1 MGILLTPLILLLT
14 LSLLL
19 YVPSVQQWAVRNAV
33 RELSKSTGMD
43 VSVGLLRLDFPV
55 RLRLEKVLMIKPNRD
70 TLLAAHMLRVQVD
83 PLPLLKKRAR
93 VPHLDLQ
100 DAQVHLPDSTG
111 QNQMRIAIRK
121 VRARNLFANLENQTA
136 DLGQWDLEGVNFY
149 MDNHRP
155 PKEEDDE
162 PSEPLYWKIR
172 MDRLGV
178 KDTRCHINLQDSLLI
193 KAHLEQAE
201 FTRPSVDLSTILV
214 TVAHAKIKGAHASY
228 ASDMNPAQG
237 RRMDYGH
244 IAVNPFM
251 LEAKNIRSEL
261 IKLDVEILDFQAVER
276 SGLSIRSMQGRYQM
290 DSLGMQINDF
300 RLSTR
305 ESAVMAK
312 RVELPW
318 GIFKSDGTAFVYA
331 DVEGH
336 VSIEDLRKTTPLHI
350 EKMIEKDVYSQ
361 LPAIELSARLAGTV
375 HEMNINRL
383 MIHWPS
389 VIDVEVKGRAS
400 HLTEDKRRRGNFSLQ
415 ADFHPYA
422 TSLLSVAG
430 ADVAKRFALPS
441 GSSIRGNVKLQKELY
456 DARLLVTDPG
466 GAPLHLNGSYGTRS
480 RRYQAML
487 RADGFDLRRFMP
499 ADSVGML
506 SLHAEVD
513 GRGLDILNEH
523 NHANLKLRLGTVKYK
538 SQWID
543 SLTIDGNLNKGAL
556 FLALNSASPNAALT
570 AQVDALLNHKRIDG
584 TVNLDVQHLDLNA
597 LGLST
602 VPFDLHTRMQAEIR
616 SDLKSNHF
624 IDADISHTQV
634 NFNGEQL
641 APEMIALRGY
651 SDTDSTQLALL
662 SGDLR
667 LNFDAANGYEDLI
680 AMSAQLGKTIAQ
692 EIGYVTGTKGRNGN
706 LDSLI
711 AMLPRAELALQVG
724 RNNAFW
730 PYLRHKRISFDYIDT
745 HLETSPQLGINGN
758 VHVRDFALDT
768 VRISLGELGIQTHR
782 KLPDS
787 SMLHLN
793 LALDRRKHLHQNAL
807 HLRAQVEAYLH
818 HALVRTALLDDKLQP
833 MHRFGVHAGWD
844 ERHYRLTL
852 LPSPDIMIGYTP
864 FTANRDNSLS
874 YGKAD
879 HLLHG
884 NLQMQGER
892 DALISLQSDSLT
904 SNEVR
909 LQIRKLT
916 LGRFARWEM
925 MPPVDGTV
933 FADINV
939 VQPHGDIKQP
949 VITADLSVNDLIY
962 DQKHLGNIGSALF
975 YEPRND
981 HSHYI
986 TAEISHNSRPAL
998 AVNGIYRPDVRD
1010 NALEGSVRLDSLPL
1024 KIADPFLGKELAG
1037 LEGTANGHL
1046 NLGGTLKDIRLDG
1059 ALAFADGLVDLR
1071 QYGARLRLD
1080 TIPITI
1086 SDSKLNFNHFAI
1098 RPDSHPDQAVFLDG
1112 YFAFLGKEAM
1122 NTNLRLRAGEVEIT
1136 NSKRTADSQQLFG
1149 RIITNADLR
1158 MTGRANRPRIRGSLG
1173 ILGGTH
1179 VTYVMQNMQ
1188 IKASEKMSDV
1198 VKFTDFRD
1206 TLFVPQPIRQTELGG
1221 LDISVNLHIDPA
1233 VKVNVDMG
1241 DANSNYLSV
1250 TGGGDLNFT
1259 YPPYGEMSLTGTYS
1273 LNDGYLRYYVAPV
1286 IGSKEFTIDPQSYIQ
1301 FNGKPDNPYLS
1312 FTAINNMKANVGDGT
1327 KGASRRVDFMVS
1339 IKAQDY
1345 LDKLKIL
1352 FDVDAPGDLATRNI
1366 LSSMNQEERGK
1377 QAIVLMATGTFL
1389 ANQGLGNTNYFNNM
1403 LSGLLQSQVNN
1414 LFGKVLQGTSLNLG
1428 MELHDG
1434 QNGTGA
1440 YTNYTYSFS
1449 RSFYNDRIKAII
1461 GGKVQSGQVPGNR
1474 EQTFIDN
1481 AALEYRV
1488 DRAGSQ
1494 YLKIFHKRTFD
1505 NLIEGETAETGFSY
1519 IVRRKLEN
1527 LSDLF
1532 RFPFKR
1538 QSAQVVPTVTD
1549 SITAVPTLTR
1559 TE

>member
-1 MGILLTPLILLLT
+1 
-14 LSLLL
+14 
-19 YVPSVQQWAVRNAV
+19 
-33 RELSKSTGMD
+33 MD
-43 VSVGLLRLDFPV
+43 ISVGLLRLDFPAK
-55 RLRLEKVLMIKPNRD
+55 LRLEKVLMIKPNRD
-70 TLLAAHMLRVQVD
+70 TLLMADMLRVQVD
-83 PLPLLKKRAR
+83 PLPLLKKRVY

-100 DAQVHLPDSTG
+100 NAQVHLPDSTEL
-111 QNQMRIAIRK
+111 NQMRIAVRE

-136 DLGQWDLEGVNFY
+136 DLGQWDVEGVNFY
-149 MDNHRP
+149 MDFHRP
-155 PKEEDDE
+155 PEEKEDE
-162 PSEPLYWKIR
+162 PSEPLLWKIR
-172 MDRLGV
+172 MTRLGV
-178 KDTRCHINLQDSLLI
+178 KDTRCYVNLQDSMLV
-193 KAHLEQAE
+193 KAHLEQGE
-201 FTRPSVDLSTILV
+201 FTRPFVDLSTILV
-214 TVAHAKIKGAHASY
+214 TVAHAKIKGSHASY
-228 ASDMNPAQG
+228 ASDMHPAQG
-237 RRMDYGH
+237 RNMDYGH
-244 IAVNPFM
+244 IAVKPFM
-251 LEAKNIRSEL
+251 LEVKNIRSEL
-261 IKLDVEILDFQAVER
+261 IKLDVEVLDLQAVER
-276 SGLSIRSMQGRYQM
+276 SGVSICSMQGRYQM

-305 ESAVMAK
+305 QSAVMAK
-312 RVELPW
+312 HVELPW
-318 GIFKSDGTAFVYA
+318 SIFKLDSTAFVYA
-331 DVEGH
+331 DVEGY
-336 VSIEDLRKTTPLHI
+336 VGIDDLCKTTSLQI
-350 EKMIEKDVYSQ
+350 DNLLEKTESKRVSPFKVSSR
-361 LPAIELSARLAGTV
+361 LPVIELSAQLAGTV
-375 HEMNINRL
+375 CEMNINRL
-383 MIHWPS
+383 TVHWPS
-389 VIDVEVKGRAS
+389 VIDMGIKGKAS
-400 HLTEDKRRRGNFSLQ
+400 HLVENKHRRGNFTLQ
-415 ADFHPYA
+415 ADFYPHA
-422 TSLLSVAG
+422 TSLLSLAG
-430 ADVAKRFALPS
+430 ADVAKRFVLPA
-441 GSSIRGNVKLQKELY
+441 GSSIRGNVKLQKEFY
-456 DARLLVTDPG
+456 NAQLLVTDPG

-480 RRYQAML
+480 NRYHATL
-487 RADGFDLRRFMP
+487 KANGFDLRRFMP
-499 ADSVGML
+499 ADSVGQL
-506 SLHAEVD
+506 SLYAEVD
-513 GRGLDILNEH
+513 GQGLDILNER
-523 NHANLKLRLGTVKYK
+523 NHANLKLRVGSVKYK
-538 SQWID
+538 DQWID
-543 SLTIDGNLNKGAL
+543 SLTVDGNLNKGAL
-556 FLALNSASPNAALT
+556 FLALNSESPNAALT
-570 AQVDALLNHKRIDG
+570 AQVDALLNHKCIDG
-584 TVNLDVQHLDLNA
+584 TVNLDVQRLDLNA
-597 LGLST
+597 LGLSAM
-602 VPFDLHTRMQAEIR
+602 PFDLHTRMQAEIR
-616 SDLKSNHF
+616 SDLKSNHY
-624 IDADISHTQV
+624 IDADISNTQV
-634 NFNGEQL
+634 NFDGEQL
-641 APEMIALRGY
+641 APEMIELRGH
-651 SDTDSTQLALL
+651 SNTDSTQLALH

-680 AMSAQLGKTIAQ
+680 AMSTRLGKTIAQ
-692 EIGYVTGTKGRNGN
+692 EIGYVTGTQRRNGS

-711 AMLPRAELALQVG
+711 AMLPQAELALQVG

-730 PYLRHKRISFDYIDT
+730 PYLRHKRISFDYIDS
-745 HLETSPQLGINGN
+745 HLEISPQLGVNGN

-768 VRISLGELGIQTHR
+768 VRIGLGELDIQTHR
-782 KLPDS
+782 KLPDG

-793 LALDRRKHLHQNAL
+793 LVLDRRKHLHQNAL
-807 HLRAQVEAYLH
+807 HLRAQVEANLRN
-818 HALVRTALLDDKLQP
+818 AMIKASLLDDKLQP
-833 MHRFGVHAGWD
+833 MHRLGVHAEWD
-844 ERHYRLTL
+844 EKYYRLAL
-852 LPSPDIMIGYTP
+852 LPSPEIMIGYTP
-864 FTANRDNSLS
+864 FTTNSDNSLS

-904 SNEVR
+904 PNEVR

-916 LGRFARWEM
+916 LSRFARWGL
-925 MPPVDGTV
+925 MPPLEGTV

-939 VQPHGDIKQP
+939 VQPYGDIKEP
-949 VITADLSVNDLIY
+949 VITADFSVNDLIY

-1024 KIADPFLGKELAG
+1024 KIVDPFLGKELAG

-1046 NLGGTLKDIRLDG
+1046 NLGGTLQDIRLGG

-1086 SDSKLNFNHFAI
+1086 SESKLNFNHFAI

-1112 YFAFLGKEAM
+1112 DFAFLGKEAM
-1122 NTNLRLRAGEVEIT
+1122 NTNLRLRAAEVEIT

-1158 MTGRANRPRIRGSLG
+1158 MTGKASRPRIRGSLG
-1173 ILGGTH
+1173 ILGGTR

-1198 VKFTDFRD
+1198 VKFADFRD
-1206 TLFVPQPIRQTELGG
+1206 TLFVPQPIHQTELGG
-1221 LDISVNLHIDPA
+1221 LDIAVSLHIDPA

-1241 DANSNYLSV
+1241 DTNSNYLSV

-1301 FNGKPDNPYLS
+1301 FNGKPDDPYLS

-1327 KGASRRVDFMVS
+1327 KGASRRVDFVVS

-1345 LDKLKIL
+1345 LDKLKIV

-1389 ANQGLGNTNYFNNM
+1389 ANQGLGNANYFNNM

-1414 LFGKVLQGTSLNLG
+1414 IFGKVLQGTSLNLG

-1434 QNGTGA
+1434 ENGTGA

-1461 GGKVQSGQVPGNR
+1461 GGKVQSGQVPGSR
-1474 EQTFIDN
+1474 ELTLIDN

-1494 YLKIFHKRTFD
+1494 YFKIFHKRSFD
-1505 NLIEGETAETGFSY
+1505 NLIEGETAETGLSY

-1532 RFPFKR
+1532 TFPFKR
-1538 QSAQVVPTVTD
+1538 KSAQTAPIVTD
-1549 SITAVPTLTR
+1549 SIPLKAADSTAVTPLIQI
-1559 TE
+1559 E